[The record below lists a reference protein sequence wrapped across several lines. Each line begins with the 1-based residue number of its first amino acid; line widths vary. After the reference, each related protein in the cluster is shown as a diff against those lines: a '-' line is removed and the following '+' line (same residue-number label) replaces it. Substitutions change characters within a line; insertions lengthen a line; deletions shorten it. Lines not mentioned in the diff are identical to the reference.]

1 MKTFGRGL
9 LVLSALLAAGG
20 PTAAGSKPDGTA
32 NFARA
37 NYFAAAVRARPL
49 AERGNPQ
56 AQALLGFMYEY
67 GRGVPQDYTTAVYWY
82 RCAAEQDYST
92 AQYLLGLMYE
102 KGLGV
107 ERSDTLAYA
116 WLNLAAAHAPP
127 PAKEYYTRIRNTIAA
142 KLTAVQIANAQW
154 LALRFIPSARR

>member
-1 MKTFGRGL
+1 MKTFGPIAFF
-9 LVLSALLAAGG
+9 VAALLTANSPA
-20 PTAAGSKPDGTA
+20 AAGSKSDGTA
-32 NFARA
+32 AFAKGNYYAAAARA
-37 NYFAAAVRARPL
+37 HPL

-107 ERSDTLAYA
+107 EQSDTLAYT
-116 WLNLAAAHAPP
+116 WLNRAAAHAPTST
-127 PAKEYYTRIRNTIAA
+127 KEYYTRIRNAVAA
-142 KLTAVQIANAQW
+142 KLTAAQIADARL
-154 LALRFIPSARR
+154 LASRLIPSAHR